1 MTLLA
6 VGLTVALGALVFGA
20 LGVTS
25 RLRAL
30 EGRAPI
36 EVPQPYDDTW
46 IKSKTVELW
55 GTIEAIQKNVEDQ
68 TLAIAE
74 GIERVGRAEQ
84 RVAETVRRAKR
95 RADEAGY
102 EDPGVEA
109 EVAELQRRDADGG
122 DQLQLLQP
130 GVEDDVG
137 DVSSVR
143 GVSVEQLQ
151 RARGLR

>member
-25 RLRAL
+25 RLRVL
-30 EGRAPI
+30 EQVVPMEVTPPFDAAPI
-36 EVPQPYDDTW
+36 WESLS
-46 IKSKTVELW
+46 SKQT
-55 GTIEAIQKNVEDQ
+55 AILRLENQVDDQ

-74 GIERVGRAEQ
+74 GIERVGRAEK
-84 RVAETVRRAKR
+84 RIAETVRRAKR

-109 EVAELQRRDADGG
+109 EVAELHRRDGDGSE
-122 DQLQLLQP
+122 QLQIVQP
-130 GVEDDVG
+130 DVEDDVG
-137 DVSSVR
+137 DASSVR